1 MNVNYPQNK
10 PLSKSTYISG
20 NPLSYSTIPNLKRK
34 HYNFNMPKFDSNG
47 KVLTSINTNNNVHRI
62 QDDNNNNN
70 NNIDK
75 KEITNT
81 IVLTEP
87 TNVNVD
93 DPKLRVR
100 TQQNENINRLNND
113 IAYKEN
119 KADSLNI
126 MNIGEKYIYQS
137 KEKSIDL
144 GKSQFKMKNSGTMLR
159 SSVIRAN
166 NSSMLKKSALPTV
179 GNKCALTTTTYIQI
193 GENFDSRN
201 VDADNVKDS
210 INTGIAGKK
219 SESRIVS

>member
-1 MNVNYPQNK
+1 MNINHPQNK
-10 PLSKSTYISG
+10 PLNKSTYISG

-47 KVLTSINTNNNVHRI
+47 KVRTCINTNNTVHSSNNV
-62 QDDNNNNN
+62 
-70 NNIDK
+70 DK

-87 TNVNVD
+87 TNINVD

-137 KEKSIDL
+137 KEKSIEL

-201 VDADNVKDS
+201 VDAGNVKDS

-219 SESRIVS
+219 NESRIVS

>member
-1 MNVNYPQNK
+1 MNINNPQNK
-10 PLSKSTYISG
+10 PLNKSTYISG

-47 KVLTSINTNNNVHRI
+47 KVRTSINTNNTVHSSNNV
-62 QDDNNNNN
+62 
-70 NNIDK
+70 DK

-87 TNVNVD
+87 TNINVD

-201 VDADNVKDS
+201 VDAGNVKDS

-219 SESRIVS
+219 NESRIVS

>member
-1 MNVNYPQNK
+1 MNINHPQNK
-10 PLSKSTYISG
+10 PLNKSTYISG

-47 KVLTSINTNNNVHRI
+47 KVRTCINTNNTVHSSNNV
-62 QDDNNNNN
+62 
-70 NNIDK
+70 DK

-87 TNVNVD
+87 TNINVD

-201 VDADNVKDS
+201 VDAGNVKDS

-219 SESRIVS
+219 NESRIVS

>member
-1 MNVNYPQNK
+1 MNINYSQTK

-47 KVLTSINTNNNVHRI
+47 KMLTAINTNNNV
-62 QDDNNNNN
+62 
-70 NNIDK
+70 DK
-75 KEITNT
+75 REITNT

-137 KEKSIDL
+137 KEKNIEL

>member
-1 MNVNYPQNK
+1 MNINHPQNG
-10 PLSKSTYISG
+10 PLNKSTYISG

-47 KVLTSINTNNNVHRI
+47 KVRTCINTNNTVHSSNNV
-62 QDDNNNNN
+62 
-70 NNIDK
+70 DK

-87 TNVNVD
+87 TNINVD

-201 VDADNVKDS
+201 VDAGNVKDS

-219 SESRIVS
+219 NESRIVS

>member
-1 MNVNYPQNK
+1 MNINNPQNK
-10 PLSKSTYISG
+10 PLNKSTYISG

-47 KVLTSINTNNNVHRI
+47 KVRTCINTNNTVHSSNNV
-62 QDDNNNNN
+62 
-70 NNIDK
+70 DK

-87 TNVNVD
+87 TNINVD

-201 VDADNVKDS
+201 VDAGNVKDS

-219 SESRIVS
+219 NESRIVS

>member
-1 MNVNYPQNK
+1 MNINHPQNK
-10 PLSKSTYISG
+10 PLNKSTYISG

-47 KVLTSINTNNNVHRI
+47 KVRTCINTNNTVHSSNNV
-62 QDDNNNNN
+62 
-70 NNIDK
+70 DK

-87 TNVNVD
+87 TNINVD

-119 KADSLNI
+119 KADNTLNI
-126 MNIGEKYIYQS
+126 VNIGEKYIYQT
-137 KEKSIDL
+137 KEKNVEL

-201 VDADNVKDS
+201 VDAGNVKDS

-219 SESRIVS
+219 NESRIVS

>member
-1 MNVNYPQNK
+1 MNINNPQNK
-10 PLSKSTYISG
+10 PLNKSTYISG

-47 KVLTSINTNNNVHRI
+47 KVRTGINTNNTVHSSNNV
-62 QDDNNNNN
+62 
-70 NNIDK
+70 DK

-87 TNVNVD
+87 TNINVD